1 MCRDLRK
8 SDLPV
13 ASMQQQTPLQTG
25 MRTGRSAAQAE
36 EDPRFPVDLCLLS
49 GSFQSKVS
57 LLSSLGWITSWQ
69 LLWWPCNPLVCTC
82 TSNQRG
88 CPCVRAWHLE
98 RVPVSP
104 TGGNRMVGKKLQPS
118 AAPLGSAQLRS
129 VKPKIIHNL
138 SYETEEEGETEG
150 EEVMTERCGAPRTRQ
165 HGQTVIS
172 LSSQLQDTPHTVQPL
187 KLFSSFLPAL
197 GSFAPSLFP
206 RRSQA
211 VGLVNP
217 GRLIALCIS
226 PQENGTDLQT
236 DRKKRQK
243 SLIDGENEDEEMRS
257 WRERGR
263 ERKREKRTTG
273 TAVSGETKRRWWDER
288 GGGRREAAESG
299 PVYANPPRA
308 ASKSGREAAT
318 AEEWAAFSLSNVLTL
333 FSLLSLQM

>member
-211 VGLVNP
+211 VRLVNP

-263 ERKREKRTTG
+263 ERKREKERLERRSQVKLSEDDG
-273 TAVSGETKRRWWDER
+273 TRGEEGGEKQQKVGQSMQIRHELRANQ
-288 GGGRREAAESG
+288 GGRQPLQRSG
-299 PVYANPPRA
+299 LPSV
-308 ASKSGREAAT
+308 SQTS
-318 AEEWAAFSLSNVLTL
+318 SLYFLYCL
-333 FSLLSLQM
+333 CK